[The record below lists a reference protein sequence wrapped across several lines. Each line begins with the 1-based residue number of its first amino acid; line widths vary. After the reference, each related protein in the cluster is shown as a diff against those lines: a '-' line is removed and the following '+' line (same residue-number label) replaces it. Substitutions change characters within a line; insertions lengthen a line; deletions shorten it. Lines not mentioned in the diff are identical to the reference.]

1 MSIIK
6 SKISKLYKSKKVN
19 VFMLF
24 VLLALLFSL
33 LTKLSKDYT
42 KTISFN
48 IEMLN
53 IPDEQVILK
62 DSLHTINVTISTY
75 GFNFLKYYFV
85 NPKLQV
91 DFNKLKKN
99 SVEYLWIKNDEFQN
113 VVNQISASTEVK
125 SINPDTIKFNYDT
138 YFVKSVPIVLKH
150 DVKYAPGFDIDDKF
164 NLKPDSVKIIGA
176 KATIDTIA
184 KIETEMFSINDVNA
198 NISASISLK
207 LPISSPDIKF
217 SENQVLVSGTVEKF
231 TEGSFFVP
239 IIVTNIPENVSI
251 KYFPKEIEVLFYS
264 SLDYYK
270 TITVNNFRVECD
282 YNNLDQNNNKLVPI
296 IVKQP
301 EKVKNVRLGMKSIE
315 FIIL

>member
-1 MSIIK
+1 M
-6 SKISKLYKSKKVN
+6 
-19 VFMLF
+19 
-24 VLLALLFSL
+24 
-33 LTKLSKDYT
+33 
-42 KTISFN
+42 
-48 IEMLN
+48 N
-53 IPDEQVILK
+53 IPDEHVILK

>member
-6 SKISKLYKSKKVN
+6 SKISKLYKSRKVN
-19 VFMLF
+19 IFMLF

-53 IPDEQVILK
+53 VPDEHVVLK

-85 NPKLQV
+85 KPKLLV

-99 SVEYLWIKNDEFQN
+99 PVQYLWIKNDEFQN
-113 VVNQISASTEVK
+113 VVNQIDVSTEVK
-125 SINPDTIKFNYDT
+125 SINPDTIKFNYDS
-138 YFVKSVPIVLKH
+138 YFVKTVPIILKH
-150 DVKYAPGFDIDDKF
+150 DIKYAPGFDIYDDF
-164 NLKPDSVKIIGA
+164 NLKPDSVKVIGA
-176 KATIDTIA
+176 KTTIDTITQ
-184 KIETEMFSINDVNA
+184 IETQMFSVSDVNTD
-198 NISASISLK
+198 ISTSISLK
-207 LPISSPDIKF
+207 LPNSSPDIKF
-217 SENQVLVSGTVEKF
+217 SESNVLVNGTIEKF
-231 TEGSFFVP
+231 TEGSIFVP
-239 IIVTNIPENVSI
+239 IIVTNIPENVNI
-251 KYFPKEIEVLFYS
+251 KYFPKEIEITFYT

-282 YNNLDQNNNKLVPI
+282 YKNLDQTNNKLLPI

-301 EKVKNVRLGMKSIE
+301 EKVRNVRLGMKSIE